1 MKKKYVPKLSNINY
15 PFVMIYW
22 NDIESDSSWR
32 DISDLLKDTLPLCIS
47 SGWLI
52 SDEKGIYKLA
62 SDFNF
67 NEDGTVNE
75 VGNTTII
82 PFSVVKKVIKI
93 IVE

>member
-15 PFVMIYW
+15 PLVMIYW

-52 SDEKGIYKLA
+52 SDEKDIYK
-62 SDFNF
+62 
-67 NEDGTVNE
+67 EDGLWYPKSTLTLDKRIQVAKN
-75 VGNTTII
+75 N
-82 PFSVVKKVIKI
+82 
-93 IVE
+93 

>member
-1 MKKKYVPKLSNINY
+1 MPKQQKIQTLN
-15 PFVMIYW
+15 W
-22 NDIESDSSWR
+22 SSLVLDALMEASLTER
-32 DISDLLKDTLPLCIS
+32 D
-47 SGWLI
+47 
-52 SDEKGIYKLA
+52 IYKLA